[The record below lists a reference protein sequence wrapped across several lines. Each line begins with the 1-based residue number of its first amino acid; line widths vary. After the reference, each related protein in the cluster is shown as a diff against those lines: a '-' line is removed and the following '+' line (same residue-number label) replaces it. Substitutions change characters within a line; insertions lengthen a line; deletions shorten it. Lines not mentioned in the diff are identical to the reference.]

1 MDSNEIMKAIE
12 GAKTMKNKEIKLKT
26 ELTRNE
32 VEELLEVYRSMDA
45 IVTDFRE
52 IFDTSIN
59 KISKL
64 EDMSITLK
72 NMFDFRPPTD
82 SEGDPNHWRP
92 YVMPDDDRAWY
103 SKPKKDE

>member
-12 GAKTMKNKEIKLKT
+12 GAKTMKNKEVKLKT
-26 ELTRNE
+26 KLTRSE
-32 VEELLEVYRSMDA
+32 VADLLEVYRIMDD
-45 IVTDFRE
+45 ICDDFKE
-52 IFDTSIN
+52 MFDTDLG
-59 KISKL
+59 KIRKL
-64 EDMSITLK
+64 EEMSYTLK
-72 NMFDFRPPTD
+72 NMFDFRPITD

>member
-1 MDSNEIMKAIE
+1 MDSNEIMELIE
-12 GAKTMKNKEIKLKT
+12 GAKSMTETKPTVKT
-26 ELTRNE
+26 ELTRSE
-32 VEELLEVYRSMDA
+32 VEELLEVYRIMDS
-45 IVTDFRE
+45 ICTDFRE

-59 KISKL
+59 KVSKL

-72 NMFDFRPPTD
+72 NMFDFRPITD

-103 SKPKKDE
+103 HTPKED